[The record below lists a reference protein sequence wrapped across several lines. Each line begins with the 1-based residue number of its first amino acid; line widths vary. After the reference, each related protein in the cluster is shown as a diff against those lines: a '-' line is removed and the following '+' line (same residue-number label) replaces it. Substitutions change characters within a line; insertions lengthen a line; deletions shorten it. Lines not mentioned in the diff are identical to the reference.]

1 MAGRGAA
8 LEALGT
14 GPPPPPPPRPHPVF
28 QTAAHAGGGA
38 RGTRGRAGAGA
49 PRGGA
54 RVSASGLDLRE
65 AVSQVCAW
73 PALGGVEGGLRGTV
87 LGGGE
92 GGPSGKGALQPL
104 EGAERPVCG
113 LRPSEGGA
121 VWRLAW
127 VSESGVSLLSALG
140 RGGAGQGSHFVNP
153 WARPGAVLREDLEAD

>member
-87 LGGGE
+87 LGGG
-92 GGPSGKGALQPL
+92 KGAHP
-104 EGAERPVCG
+104 ERG
-113 LRPSEGGA
+113 RSSLWRALRGRSVDFARVKVVLSGG
-121 VWRLAW
+121 W
-127 VSESGVSLLSALG
+127 
-140 RGGAGQGSHFVNP
+140 
-153 WARPGAVLREDLEAD
+153 PG